1 MTPRQAARA
10 AGQKTYFSNKPC
22 KRGHTGPRGVCDG
35 ACYECLLEDA
45 KTPAG
50 RTRQARARER
60 NREKIRERN
69 RAASLPVEQLE
80 KKRLYSVKY
89 YQATKNDPDR
99 AAVRSRVSRGRRAR
113 EAGAF
118 GKEDKYIRELL
129 LELQE
134 HKCIACECCVAEASH
149 LDHIVPLK
157 RGGSNLPLNFQVLCP
172 ACNISKKDKC
182 PVDWANSI
190 GLPAL
195 AGEFQ
200 EIVDFHQKLSGMAG
214 RVRPLTPPV
223 DLYAGSVA

>member
-35 ACYECLLEDA
+35 SCYECVLEDA
-45 KTPAG
+45 RTPEGKA
-50 RTRQARARER
+50 RQARARER

-69 RAASLPVEQLE
+69 RVANMSMARVEKTKAYQ
-80 KKRLYSVKY
+80 KVY

-99 AAVRSRVSRGRRAR
+99 AAVRSRVSRGRRSR

-134 HKCIACECCVAEASH
+134 RKCIACGCCVAEASH

-157 RGGSNLPLNFQVLCP
+157 RGGSNLPLNFQILCP
-172 ACNISKKDKC
+172 PCNISKKDKC
-182 PVDWANSI
+182 PVEWANSI

-200 EIVDFHQKLSGMAG
+200 EIVEFHHKLSGMAG

>member
-10 AGQKTYFSNKPC
+10 AGLKTYFSNKPC

-35 ACYECLLEDA
+35 SCYECELEDA
-45 KTPAG
+45 RTPKGKA
-50 RTRQARARER
+50 RQALSRDK

-69 RAASLPVEQLE
+69 RAANLSAA
-80 KKRLYSVKY
+80 RLAKIRTYQKLY
-89 YQATKNDPDR
+89 YQATKNDPEK
-99 AAVRSRVSRGRRAR
+99 AAVRSRISRGRRSR

-118 GKEDKYIRELL
+118 GRENKYIRELL

-134 HKCIACECCVAEASH
+134 RRCVTCGCCVAENAH

-157 RGGSNLPLNFQVLCP
+157 RGGSNLPLNFQILCP

-190 GLPAL
+190 GAPELAL
-195 AGEFQ
+195 EFQ
-200 EIVDFHQKLSGMAG
+200 EIVEFHQKLSGMAA
-214 RVRPLTPPV
+214 RVRPSTPH
-223 DLYAGSVA
+223 